1 MPRDFFAFCTGLKPV
16 ELRAIGALSWV
27 RHLNEGEQL
36 YAAGEPGN
44 ALYIVNRGNLEAR
57 AQSGRHSN
65 TKITLARG
73 EIIGDV
79 ELFCDIRRTQ
89 TVRATNVASLQCFPR
104 NNLPELIKR
113 VPMFFRFLCEQMAG
127 RLVTERELA
136 AEKDDS
142 LELSGSISNFDLTT
156 IYQTIMSSGQ
166 TGELALRDEN
176 GDNIGVF
183 YFEDGRPAAGE
194 FLHLTGNEAFWQL
207 FLTDNLAGTFSFSAG
222 PRARTASESSAITAK
237 GDLLISAL
245 QSRDELDAMKRDFAN
260 YRTRLRVR
268 ASTLQWSDDQPVY
281 LRPVAD
287 EIWSVLLSGPKS
299 IPELCRHC
307 SVCEITIF
315 RAVTEM
321 LNHEQLAYVNPAE
334 TALIPK
340 VLANR

>member
-1 MPRDFFAFCTGLKPV
+1 MPRDFFAFCTSLKPV

-57 AQSGRHSN
+57 TQSGRHSN
-65 TKITLARG
+65 TKVTLARG

-89 TVRATNVASLQCFPR
+89 TVRATSVASLQCFPR
-104 NNLPELIKR
+104 NNLPELLKR

-156 IYQTIMSSGQ
+156 IYQTITSSGQ
-166 TGELALRDEN
+166 TGELAIRDQN
-176 GDNIGVF
+176 GDTMGVF
-183 YFEDGRPAAGE
+183 YFENGRPAAGE
-194 FLHLTGNEAFWQL
+194 FHHLAGDEAFWQL

-222 PRARTASESSAITAK
+222 PRARTASETAAITGK

-245 QSRDELDAMKRDFAN
+245 QSRDELDAMKRDFVN
-260 YRTRLRVR
+260 YRAKLRVR
-268 ASTLQWSDDQPVY
+268 GSTLQWSEDQPVY

-287 EIWSVLLSGPKS
+287 EVWTALLHGPKS
-299 IPELCRHC
+299 IPELYRQCNV
-307 SVCEITIF
+307 SELKIF

-321 LNHEQLAYVNPAE
+321 LKHEQLVYINPAE
-334 TALIPK
+334 TALIPR
-340 VLANR
+340 VLANS